1 MKNNCNLRNK
11 VLLLLLLTVAGL
23 AKAQTHEFAP
33 VGAEWY
39 YERLYR
45 EGWNLT
51 GVTYDRFRSLR
62 TVDINGWECKEIELF
77 QNLDCDGLVNPHTEK
92 TYITQEESR
101 IYEVKD
107 GQRLL
112 LYDFDKNPGD
122 SWYAPKYDVEVYVI
136 DTTTI
141 ILEDGSS
148 RKMLQTFTFDDN
160 LYINNIIEGIGMDR
174 SVFPFYDWEGPPP
187 CMHDEIRCY
196 LENGIQLIV
205 SETECDYEILV
216 VDNHEGT
223 SVVSM
228 NTVVEDVLHIDFAE
242 TTESLKYIKIH
253 DMTGKVIYMNETM
266 DNMLDI
272 DFFDKSAGVYLVQTI
287 IGPQVINNKIVKR

>member
-1 MKNNCNLRNK
+1 MNNRYSLKNE

>member
-1 MKNNCNLRNK
+1 M
-11 VLLLLLLTVAGL
+11 
-23 AKAQTHEFAP
+23 
-33 VGAEWY
+33 GAEWY

>member
-1 MKNNCNLRNK
+1 MNNRYNLKNE

>member
-1 MKNNCNLRNK
+1 MNNRYSLKNE

-205 SETECDYEILV
+205 SETECD
-216 VDNHEGT
+216 
-223 SVVSM
+223 
-228 NTVVEDVLHIDFAE
+228 
-242 TTESLKYIKIH
+242 
-253 DMTGKVIYMNETM
+253 
-266 DNMLDI
+266 
-272 DFFDKSAGVYLVQTI
+272 
-287 IGPQVINNKIVKR
+287 